1 MTSILKAT
9 NLRKQ
14 YGNNSTTFTAL
25 DSVNIDVETGEFI
38 GIMGPSGAGKSTLL
52 NALSTI
58 DLPTSGDIEIDGANI
73 VTMKEQQLS
82 QFRREKLGFIFQDY
96 NLLDTLTISENI
108 ALPLTLS
115 KVKAA
120 DILTRVEEV
129 AKMLDI
135 ESLLGKFPNQ
145 VSGGQKQR
153 AAVARAMITK
163 PALIFADEP
172 TGALDSKNAQSLLQR
187 LQYLHQEE
195 QATIMMVTHDAQ
207 AASFSER
214 ILFIKDGVISHEL
227 TKGAQSQNQFFK
239 AILATM
245 EALGEESEHAV

>member
-163 PALIFADEP
+163 PALIFCGRTDW
-172 TGALDSKNAQSLLQR
+172 
-187 LQYLHQEE
+187 
-195 QATIMMVTHDAQ
+195 
-207 AASFSER
+207 R
-214 ILFIKDGVISHEL
+214 IGF
-227 TKGAQSQNQFFK
+227 
-239 AILATM
+239 
-245 EALGEESEHAV
+245 